1 MLQLSIATR
10 RCANTKNIKTLLNGA
25 KNRYCARQY
34 STAKTL
40 APGID
45 RVRWFYAKDRA
56 LSKPQLADWKKP
68 PQPAEQFEPFNRHDS
83 ERLEAAFQ
91 AATPARVPV
100 LEDQLFEVELKA
112 RTLSPVYWDGPV
124 FEVRRGTW
132 FVNDVGSRDG
142 PCPEPLA
149 EELERLYTKDQAKPP
164 GDEEPGAY
172 KLETE
177 VNVDQPVQEPYKE
190 EKKAGSKYVT
200 FDEDGRTAA
209 LVSSDQWSAVLR
221 PLVALGGTKVVR
233 GYEMK
238 REKPSGAVTQ
248 AHKETLAMVGKAR
261 GTAGGQLVSEGP
273 SEGEGRPVD
282 HLVICIHGIGQRLGQ
297 RIESISFV
305 QDINVFRKL
314 LKEVYVQ
321 SEALQDQARQYV
333 AHKHGSSKLARL
345 RAAHTAEKTPEFST
359 NHRLQV
365 LPLIWRHDIQFGMT
379 REDVERLKPGS
390 SNGGQDVSLEDIT
403 VDGIGPLRSVIAD
416 VVLDVL
422 LYYQPAYHAQIIE
435 ATVRQLNQIY
445 NKFCERNP
453 EFAKN
458 PRVSVVG
465 HSLGSAIAFD
475 IVSSSRA
482 TLDFEV
488 DIFFG
493 VGSPVGMFQMLKG
506 NRIGPGGVLPR
517 VKDYYN
523 VFHPSDPVAYRVDP
537 LVHRDAA
544 LLAPLE
550 VPFAEGTFPSQVQ
563 ALQRLSAR
571 FASEASNMWNM
582 ASKVFPFGGA
592 AGDTAASIRGKGGST
607 ANTVAAEAAAAQEKR
622 KKEDAGEVK
631 KKEFEA
637 LADDVQ
643 RDVRESLRALNR
655 SGQIDHA
662 LPVQP
667 LDIAMVSALASHVSY
682 FESADLANLVLQ
694 AVYSTMEKKM

>member
-1 MLQLSIATR
+1 MLQFSIATR
-10 RCANTKNIKTLLNGA
+10 RCANTKNLRALLNGA
-25 KNRYCARQY
+25 KSRYCARHY
-34 STAKTL
+34 SSSATL

-56 LSKPQLADWKKP
+56 LLKPQLADWKKS

-83 ERLEAAFQ
+83 DRLEAALQ
-91 AATPARVPV
+91 AGDSACVPV

-149 EELERLYTKDQAKPP
+149 EELERLYTQDRAAPP
-164 GDEEPGAY
+164 GADEPGAY
-172 KLETE
+172 KLTTD
-177 VNVDQPVQEPYKE
+177 VNMDQPVQAPYKE
-190 EKKAGSKYVT
+190 EHSTGSKYVT

-221 PLVALGGTKVVR
+221 HLVALGGTKVVR
-233 GYEMK
+233 GYEVK
-238 REKPSGAVTQ
+238 RQKPNGAVSQ
-248 AHKETLAMVGKAR
+248 AHKETLAMVEKER
-261 GTAGGQLVSEGP
+261 GTAGGQLVSQGP
-273 SEGEGRPVD
+273 SQAECRPVD

-321 SEALQDQARQYV
+321 SESLQDQARKYV
-333 AHKHGSSKLARL
+333 AHKHGSSKLARVS
-345 RAAHTAEKTPEFST
+345 AAHTAETDPELST
-359 NHRLQV
+359 NHRVQV

-390 SNGGQDVSLEDIT
+390 SNWTQEVSLEDIT

-422 LYYQPAYHAQIIE
+422 LYYQPVYHAQIIE

-445 NKFCERNP
+445 TKFCARNP

-475 IVSSSRA
+475 IVSSSA
-482 TLDFEV
+482 TTLDFDV

-506 NRIGPGGVLPR
+506 SRIGPGGVLPE

-544 LLAPLE
+544 LLSPLE
-550 VPFAEGTFPSQVQ
+550 IPFAEGTFPSQVQ

-592 AGDTAASIRGKGGST
+592 AVDAAASVEGGST
-607 ANTVAAEAAAAQEKR
+607 ANTVAAKTAAAAQEKR
-622 KKEDAGEVK
+622 KKEDAGEDK
-631 KKEFEA
+631 KKNFEF

-643 RDVRESLRALNR
+643 RDVRERLRALNR

-694 AVYSTMEKKM
+694 AVYSTIEKKL